1 MALFQ
6 NDPIKSFQRE
16 IDKVRANLA
25 RLTIKLAESETV
37 IAERKKQAHALALD
51 GETDDSE
58 LDRAE
63 AATRAMQDRNGT
75 IVAAKIEVAKQLE
88 SLERNLAQHLDEK
101 TRSQTVI
108 ELEQMARDLEKAA
121 SEIDP
126 ILDKIVAITG
136 RASAAQIWDANGML
150 NFASASKTQ
159 IPDGIKMV
167 VRAMKEHAARV
178 LDGRAAPILLKPA
191 PARAPAPAMPSEPKD
206 IFTYTDP
213 VHAPVY
219 RAPLKE
225 TGR

>member
-6 NDPIKSFQRE
+6 NDPAKSLQRE
-16 IDKVRANLA
+16 IDKVRANQA
-25 RLTIKLAESETV
+25 RLTMKLAECETV
-37 IAERKKQAHALALD
+37 IAERQKQAHALALD
-51 GETDDSE
+51 GQTDDAE

-75 IVAAKIEVAKQLE
+75 IVAAKIEVTNQLE
-88 SLERNLAQHLDEK
+88 ALERNLAQHLDEK
-101 TRSQTVI
+101 TRSQTVV
-108 ELEQMARDLEKAA
+108 ELEHMARDLEMAA
-121 SEIDP
+121 SEIGP
-126 ILDKIVAITG
+126 ILDRIVAITG

-159 IPDGIKMV
+159 IPDGIKLV

-178 LDGRAAPILLKPA
+178 LDGRAAAVLLKPA
-191 PARAPAPAMPSEPKD
+191 PISVPVSATPPEPKD

-219 RAPLKE
+219 RAPLKDIV
-225 TGR
+225 R

>member
-6 NDPIKSFQRE
+6 NDPAKTLQRE
-16 IDKVRANLA
+16 IDKVRANQA
-25 RLTIKLAESETV
+25 RLAAKLAESETV
-37 IAERKKQAHALALD
+37 IAERQKQAHALALD
-51 GETDDSE
+51 GQTDDAE

-75 IVAAKIEVAKQLE
+75 IVAAKIEVTNQLE
-88 SLERNLAQHLDEK
+88 ALERNLAQHLDEK
-101 TRSQTVI
+101 TRSQTVV
-108 ELEQMARDLEKAA
+108 ELEHMARDLEMAA
-121 SEIDP
+121 SEIGP
-126 ILDKIVAITG
+126 TLDRIVAITG

-178 LDGRAAPILLKPA
+178 LDGRAAPVLLKPTPVRVPVSATA
-191 PARAPAPAMPSEPKD
+191 PEAKD

-213 VHAPVY
+213 IHAPVY
-219 RAPLKE
+219 RAPLKDL
-225 TGR
+225 GR